1 MKGNTLDKHKG
12 TAACAAALV
21 VACAAALVMQ
31 QLFHVVGE
39 RTWDKTEAR
48 PAGVD
53 VVAFLVS
60 SQGQMTWEMT
70 GQMTCQM
77 WVVLLW
83 VVQQLGDPVVV
94 GMVVVVLDTRG

>member
-21 VACAAALVMQ
+21 VACAAAPVMQ

-70 GQMTCQM
+70 GQMTGQ
-77 WVVLLW
+77 VVLLW